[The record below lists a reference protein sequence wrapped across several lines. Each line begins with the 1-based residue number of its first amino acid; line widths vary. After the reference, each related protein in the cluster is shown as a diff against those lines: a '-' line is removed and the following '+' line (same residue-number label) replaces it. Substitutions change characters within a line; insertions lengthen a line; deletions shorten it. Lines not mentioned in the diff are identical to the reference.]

1 MNWWARWERYAPLAG
16 VTAVVLWVIGIIL
29 LTGPGHIGNNSS
41 DAPVVILA
49 KYAAHST
56 AIQWGAWFVML
67 GALAFLWFVG
77 SLRSAVFTAEGGTGR
92 LATLVGMGGVA
103 TAIGVL
109 LAHVPSFAAATTS
122 DNLTAPAAKALI
134 LMDDVFFYAAEFSVA
149 VLFFAVAVSIFRF
162 AVLPGWLG
170 WVSLVFAVLA
180 VIPPVGW
187 AILGLGLPLWTL
199 VVSWLLFSKQR
210 GAPVGTTPAAS
221 TPVS

>member
-1 MNWWARWERYAPLAG
+1 MNRWARWERFAPLAG
-16 VTAVVLWVIGIIL
+16 VAAVVLWVIGIIV

-41 DAPVVILA
+41 DAPVAILA
-49 KYAAHST
+49 KYAAHSS
-56 AIQWGAWFVML
+56 AIQWGAWSIML
-67 GALAFLWFVG
+67 GALAFIWFVG
-77 SLRSAVFTAEGGTGR
+77 SLRAALFSAEGGTGR

-103 TAIGVL
+103 TGIGVL
-109 LAHVPSFAAATTS
+109 LAHAPSFAAATTS

-149 VLFFAVAVSIFRF
+149 VLFFATAVSIFRWS
-162 AVLPGWLG
+162 ALPTWLG
-170 WVSLVFAVLA
+170 WVSLVFAILA

-199 VVSWLLFSKQR
+199 VVSWLLFAKQR
-210 GAPVGTTPAAS
+210 GAPAGTAPAAS

>member
-1 MNWWARWERYAPLAG
+1 MSWWARWERYAPLAG
-16 VTAVVLWVIGIIL
+16 VMAVVLWVIGIIL
-29 LTGPGHIGNNSS
+29 LTGPGHLGNNSS
-41 DAPVVILA
+41 DAALLILA
-49 KYAAHST
+49 NYAHHSS

-67 GALAFLWFVG
+67 GALAFIWFVG
-77 SLRSAVFTAEGGTGR
+77 SLRSALFAAEGGTGR
-92 LATLVGMGGVA
+92 LATITGMGGVA
-103 TAIGVL
+103 TGLGIL

-122 DNLTAPAAKALI
+122 DNLTASAAKALI

-170 WVSLVFAVLA
+170 WVSLVFAVLS

-210 GAPVGTTPAAS
+210 GAPVATTPAAS